1 MTALAAAIETLF
13 ADPNLAQEAVY
24 RVQGTGDPVAIR
36 VIARR
41 PDQVIDFGDTRIHAE
56 TSLFDVLVSDMVSP
70 RPGDTIE
77 IDGQTLVVQG
87 EPVRDPERLIW
98 TLDVRPQ

>member
-13 ADPNLAQEAVY
+13 SDPNLVREAAY

-56 TSLFDVLVSDMVSP
+56 TSLFDVRVSDMVSP
-70 RPGDTIE
+70 RPGDTLE
-77 IDGQTLVVQG
+77 VDGETFVVQG

-98 TLDVRPQ
+98 ALDVRPQ